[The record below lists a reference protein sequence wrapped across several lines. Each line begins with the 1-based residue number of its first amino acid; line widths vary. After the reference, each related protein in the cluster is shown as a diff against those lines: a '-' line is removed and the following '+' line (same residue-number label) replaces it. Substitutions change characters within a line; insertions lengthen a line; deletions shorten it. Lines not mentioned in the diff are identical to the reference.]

1 MPRSLAP
8 VPATT
13 QPDTTQPADGER
25 SEAGVYAADLAL
37 ALELADAADVLTLS
51 RFQALDLKVETKPD
65 TTPVSDAD
73 LATEA
78 LIRERL
84 AAVRPAD
91 VVLGEEQGTG
101 GGPGTSTRR
110 WILDPI
116 DGTKNFIR
124 GVPVWATLIALE
136 VDGEIKVGVVS
147 APALG
152 RRWWASRGDGAF
164 ADSRRITVSAVSTV
178 EDSSF
183 AYSSLTGWKELG
195 RLEGFMDL
203 AFSAWRTRAFGDF
216 WSHCMVAEGAVD
228 VSAEPEVSL
237 WDIAPLKVIVEE
249 AGGTFTD
256 LSGDGSPDRGSIA
269 CSNTLLHS
277 ELLRRLAPR

>member
-1 MPRSLAP
+1 M
-8 VPATT
+8 
-13 QPDTTQPADGER
+13 
-25 SEAGVYAADLAL
+25 
-37 ALELADAADVLTLS
+37 
-51 RFQALDLKVETKPD
+51 
-65 TTPVSDAD
+65 
-73 LATEA
+73 
-78 LIRERL
+78 
-84 AAVRPAD
+84 
-91 VVLGEEQGTG
+91 
-101 GGPGTSTRR
+101 
-110 WILDPI
+110 
-116 DGTKNFIR
+116 
-124 GVPVWATLIALE
+124 PVWATLIALE

-164 ADSRRITVSAVSTV
+164 ADGRRITVSAVSTL

-183 AYSSLTGWKELG
+183 AYSSLIGWKEQG

-203 AFSAWRTRAFGDF
+203 SFSVWRDRAFGDF

-228 VSAEPEVSL
+228 LSAEPEVSL

-269 CSNTLLHS
+269 CSNTALHP
-277 ELLRRLAPR
+277 ELLRRLTAR

>member
-8 VPATT
+8 VPATID
-13 QPDTTQPADGER
+13 PDTTRPV
-25 SEAGVYAADLAL
+25 EAGVYAADLAL
-37 ALELADAADVLTLS
+37 ALELADAADLLTLS

-73 LATEA
+73 LAAEA

-84 AAVRPAD
+84 AAARPAD
-91 VVLGEEQGTG
+91 VVLGEEQGTVV
-101 GGPGTSTRR
+101 GTGSDSRR

-136 VDGEIKVGVVS
+136 VDGDVKVGVVS
-147 APALG
+147 APALH

-164 ADSRRITVSAVSTV
+164 ADGRRITVSAVSSV

-216 WSHCMVAEGAVD
+216 WSHCLVAEGAVD
-228 VSAEPEVSL
+228 MSAEPEVSL

-269 CSNTLLHS
+269 CSNARLHP